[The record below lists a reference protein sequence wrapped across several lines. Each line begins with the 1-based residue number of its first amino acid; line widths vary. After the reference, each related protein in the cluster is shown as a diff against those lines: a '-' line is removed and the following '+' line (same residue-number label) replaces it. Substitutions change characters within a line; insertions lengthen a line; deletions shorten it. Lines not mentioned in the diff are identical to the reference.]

1 MKKKHFI
8 IALIFGLILFSC
20 NFKKNEKTKD
30 NEYQEEENRIDYTQA
45 ENLTTEI
52 SYIFN
57 EGYNFS
63 EEIRINEIGYV
74 KTGNNTYKI
83 VYFLDEESNLSKIQN
98 LNIAFRIYPKDT
110 SLFATEA
117 DKKAGAKTLA
127 SKCKIQE
134 MGGSLVIVSNEFSII
149 PKSFAQIKVYIYD
162 PKDGIYGKMMTLLN
176 IEFS

>member
-1 MKKKHFI
+1 MKRKLFVG
-8 IALIFGLILFSC
+8 LFVFGLSLFSC

-30 NEYQEEENRIDYTQA
+30 NEYQEEDNRIDYTQA

-52 SYIFN
+52 TSIFN

-74 KTGNNTYKI
+74 KTGDNTFKI
-83 VYFLDEESNLSKIQN
+83 VYFLAEESDLKKIQN
-98 LNIAFRIYPKDT
+98 LNIAFRIYPKDS
-110 SLFATEA
+110 SLFVNEV

-149 PKSFAQIKVYIYD
+149 PKSFAQIKVYIYHT
-162 PKDGIYGKMMTLLN
+162 KDGMYGKMMTLLN